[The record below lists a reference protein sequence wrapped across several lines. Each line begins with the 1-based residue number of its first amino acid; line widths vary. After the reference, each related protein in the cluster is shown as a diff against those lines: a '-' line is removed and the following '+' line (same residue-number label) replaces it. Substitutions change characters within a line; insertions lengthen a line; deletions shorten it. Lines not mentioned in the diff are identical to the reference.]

1 MKINLLLLS
10 TLFFNLSILNAQ
22 QADSVKN
29 NEPLNAVNSI
39 VYADDSSKKLTIGAY
54 GQIEFSQQFA
64 DTARHNALIDVHRI
78 VMFMGYKFNS
88 RTHFVIEIE
97 FEHVNE
103 AAVEQAFLN
112 YKLARWIDVRA
123 GLMLIPMGIINEYHE
138 PTTFNGSIRPSL
150 DNKIVPT
157 TWREIG
163 AGFTGKTDKVSL
175 KYQLYAVNGFNG
187 YDVGGKFKG
196 DDGLRGGRQKGI
208 KSYMTSPDISA
219 KLDYFGIAGLKLGA
233 AGYFGESESKLFEGL
248 WKEDTLN
255 IKEAKADSSV
265 IGITMLGF
273 DARYEWNGIE
283 ARAQY
288 IMANLSNTPA
298 YNKFSKKD
306 SLTGLGSSM
315 SGYYIEAGYNVL
327 KLCKNTK
334 NKLVIFARYENYNTH
349 ASVESGTKQ
358 NDEYNRTDITVGAGF
373 KVADGAIFKAD
384 YQQLTNAM
392 DGSKPKNMFNMGIGI
407 WF

>member
-1 MKINLLLLS
+1 MKVNILIVS
-10 TLFFNLSILNAQ
+10 TLCLNISILDAQ
-22 QADSVKN
+22 QTDSTKS
-29 NEPLNAVNSI
+29 NEPFNAVNTI
-39 VYADDSSKKLTIGAY
+39 FYASDDEKKLSINAY

-64 DTARHNALIDVHRI
+64 DTARHNALIDVHRV

-88 RTHFVIEIE
+88 RTHFVSEFE

-112 YKLARWIDVRA
+112 YKLARWIDIRA

-138 PTTFNGSIRPSL
+138 PTTFNGSIRPNL

-163 AGFTGKTDKVSL
+163 AGFTGKIDKVSL
-175 KYQLYAVNGFNG
+175 KYQLYAMNGFSG
-187 YDVGGKFKG
+187 YDGGGKFKG

-219 KLDYFGIAGLKLGA
+219 KLDYFGIRGLKIGA

-255 IKEAKADSSV
+255 AKEAKADSSV
-265 IGITMLGF
+265 VGITMIGF
-273 DARYEWNGIE
+273 DARYEWKGIE
-283 ARAQY
+283 ACAQY
-288 IMANLSNTPA
+288 IMANLSNTKA
-298 YNKFSKKD
+298 YNK
-306 SLTGLGSSM
+306 LTGKDLGSAM
-315 SGYYIEAGYNVL
+315 AGYYVEAGYNVL
-327 KLCKNTK
+327 QMCKNTK
-334 NKLVIFARYENYNTH
+334 NKLIIFARYENYDTH
-349 ASVESGTKQ
+349 ASVEAGTTR
-358 NDEYNRTDITVGAGF
+358 NDSYNRTDITIGAGF
-373 KVADGAIFKAD
+373 KVADGAVFKAD
-384 YQQLTNAM
+384 YQQMTNAKS
-392 DGSKPKNMFNMGIGI
+392 GSTAKNMFNMGIGI